1 MSESFKAMV
10 IHKQDG
16 KPVAVIRDVTPDHPV
31 RVRIDWS
38 SLNCTGGLA
47 LTRAMRDARTRA
59 WCSNAR
65 DLDPALL
72 PSMTRVE
79 PFARL
84 PELAQKIGAGR
95 IRGRVVIDIAA

>member
-10 IHKQDG
+10 IDKQDG
-16 KPVAVIRDVTPDHPV
+16 KPVAAIRDVTPDNPV

-38 SLNCTGGLA
+38 SLNCRDGLA
-47 LTRAMRDARTRA
+47 LTGAAPDARTRA
-59 WCSNAR
+59 CCRNAR

-72 PSMTRVE
+72 PAMTRVE

-84 PELAQKIGAGR
+84 PDLAQRSWPTGSAAGS
-95 IRGRVVIDIAA
+95 